1 MEPIPHSNAEMERLF
16 SQINVINLKLNNR
29 LSAELLNAILNVRTE
44 LKRDNIIKHAMIMHE
59 IPEAATM

>member
-1 MEPIPHSNAEMERLF
+1 M
-16 SQINVINLKLNNR
+16 
-29 LSAELLNAILNVRTE
+29 SAELLNAILNVRTE